1 MKYKS
6 NGKILLTSEYLVLD
20 GALALA
26 LPSKLSQNLE
36 VKYTDN
42 KKVIYVNKDKQT
54 LLWTVYHTIL
64 ALELGA
70 IVIIE
75 GIELL
80 TR

>member
-1 MKYKS
+1 MEENKK
-6 NGKILLTSEYLVLD
+6 KPDVIQVEYTND
-20 GALALA
+20 
-26 LPSKLSQNLE
+26 
-36 VKYTDN
+36 

-54 LLWTVYHTIL
+54 ILWTIYHTIL
-64 ALELGA
+64 ALLLLA

>member
-1 MKYKS
+1 MEENKK
-6 NGKILLTSEYLVLD
+6 KPDVIQVE
-20 GALALA
+20 
-26 LPSKLSQNLE
+26 
-36 VKYTDN
+36 YTDN

-54 LLWTVYHTIL
+54 LLWTIYHTIL

>member
-1 MKYKS
+1 MKENDKTPDV
-6 NGKILLTSEYLVLD
+6 IQVEYTND
-20 GALALA
+20 
-26 LPSKLSQNLE
+26 
-36 VKYTDN
+36 

-54 LLWTVYHTIL
+54 ILWTIYHTIL
-64 ALELGA
+64 ALLLA

>member
-1 MKYKS
+1 MEENKK
-6 NGKILLTSEYLVLD
+6 KPDVIQVE
-20 GALALA
+20 
-26 LPSKLSQNLE
+26 
-36 VKYTDN
+36 YTDSQ
-42 KKVIYVNKDKQT
+42 KVIYVNKEKQKV
-54 LLWTVYHTIL
+54 LWTIYHTIL

>member
-1 MKYKS
+1 MEENKK
-6 NGKILLTSEYLVLD
+6 KPDVIQVE
-20 GALALA
+20 
-26 LPSKLSQNLE
+26 
-36 VKYTDN
+36 YTDSQ
-42 KKVIYVNKDKQT
+42 KVIYVNKEKQT
-54 LLWTVYHTIL
+54 VLWTIYHTIL